1 MRIMLISDV
10 DVESGRGPVTRLAHV
25 LPHLARRA
33 EVSLIALGP
42 ADAVCGRALAD
53 SEVSTRVVPFALDG
67 WRVRD
72 LPALVNRIR
81 EAVAQ
86 DRPDLVVLYREIWD
100 LMHAL
105 PPVLARLGVP
115 FAVMPHSVPFLDA
128 VSRPTR
134 SFTWDLLRRLPGERR
149 GHAWRYLLTHVHQ
162 VGLMR
167 TLPRVVINETVDH
180 YLEGYFPGAPTARAI
195 PGYAV
200 DLSAI
205 TAAQPAE
212 TRYDVAFMAKLTKGK
227 GLFDTLR
234 VIRHLR
240 RVRPGA
246 RMVVIGSFESRR
258 VERAYL
264 AARDRLGLRDAIHLA
279 GWLTGDEKYRLL
291 GSARTFCYPSR
302 SADTFSLCLLEALG
316 CGLPAVCYDVPFARL
331 VYGDTPAVSTVRYGS
346 ARAMARRLDQLLT
359 DEAQL
364 RGSEE
369 ALRFASRYCSW
380 STVADAEYA
389 AYQALLAP
397 RHGASAHGQ
406 RNNVRNSRA

>member
-33 EVSLIALGP
+33 EISLIALGP
-42 ADAVCGRALAD
+42 ADAVCGPVLAD
-53 SEVSTRVVPFALDG
+53 SGISTRVVPFALDG
-67 WRVRD
+67 WRVKD
-72 LPALVNRIR
+72 LLPLLNRVR
-81 EAVAQ
+81 EAVR
-86 DRPDLVVLYREIWD
+86 DERPHLVVLYREIWD

-105 PPVLARLGVP
+105 PPVLAELGVP
-115 FAVMPHSVPFLDA
+115 FAVVPHSVPFLDA
-128 VSRPTR
+128 VSHPTR
-134 SFTWDLLRRLPGERR
+134 SFTWDLVRHLPGERR
-149 GHAWRYLLTHVHQ
+149 GHAWRYLLTHIHQ

-167 TLPRVVINETVDH
+167 TLPRIIINETVGH
-180 YLEGYFPGAPTARAI
+180 YLEGYFPGAPAARAI

-200 DLSAI
+200 DLAAI

-212 TRYDVAFMAKLTKGK
+212 ARYDVAFMAKLTRGK

-234 VIRHLR
+234 VMRHLR
-240 RVRPGA
+240 RLRPGA

-258 VERAYL
+258 VERSYL
-264 AARDRLGLRDAIHLA
+264 AARDRLGLRDAVHLA
-279 GWLTGDEKYRLL
+279 GWLTGEEKYRVL

-302 SADTFSLCLLEALG
+302 SADTFSLCLLEALS
-316 CGLPAVCYDVPFARL
+316 CGLPAVCYDVPFTRL

-346 ARAMARRLDQLLT
+346 ARAMARRLSELLVP
-359 DEAQL
+359 EAQL
-364 RGSEE
+364 TGSEE

-397 RHGASAHGQ
+397 THGASAPGQ
-406 RNNVRNSRA
+406 RNNVRKSRA